1 MSLGFDTMALAADD
15 TALISLEGRLS
26 FRLFHSL
33 LAWQKAICLPF
44 GLCKEMTVASK
55 NVWINNQ
62 SINDE
67 ITDE

>member
-33 LAWQKAICLPF
+33 LAWQKAICLP
-44 GLCKEMTVASK
+44 CKEMTVASK